1 MRISDWSSDVC
12 SSDLSSGGLP
22 VESDTASEFPPLPE
36 LVTWTREVIFL
47 PRSRISAAASEPYIE
62 RVGHRSTDESFAF
75 NRAKSSIAKA
85 EPARQSVGR
94 LVGDVVDRAAGGIL
108 AEQNAL
114 RTFQYL
120 NTLHVQTDPDAGQR
134 GEAERRLVDINA
146 NRRRCRQSGIE
157 IADATQRE
165 HRGAECR
172 PRIGQTRDGLGQI
185 LDAADTL
192 LDELIDTDRRNRE
205 ADLVDRFSALAG
217 GEAEIAVTHQ
227 NEEHTSEL

>member
-12 SSDLSSGGLP
+12 SSDL
-22 VESDTASEFPPLPE
+22 
-36 LVTWTREVIFL
+36 
-47 PRSRISAAASEPYIE
+47 
-62 RVGHRSTDESFAF
+62 
-75 NRAKSSIAKA
+75 
-85 EPARQSVGR
+85 
-94 LVGDVVDRAAGGIL
+94 
-108 AEQNAL
+108 L

-120 NTLHVQTDPDAGQR
+120 NTLHVQTDPDAWQR

-192 LDELIDTDRRNRE
+192 LDELIRSE
-205 ADLVDRFSALAG
+205 
-217 GEAEIAVTHQ
+217 Q
-227 NEEHTSEL
+227 HTSELQSLMRISYTVFCFKKKKITP

>member
-1 MRISDWSSDVC
+1 MIRRPPIS
-12 SSDLSSGGLP
+12 LRTNP
-22 VESDTASEFPPLPE
+22 RFPYTPLF
-36 LVTWTREVIFL
+36 R
-47 PRSRISAAASEPYIE
+47 SAAASEPYIE

-134 GEAERRLVDINA
+134 GDAQRRLVEL
-146 NRRRCRQSGIE
+146 NRPAHRR
-157 IADATQRE
+157 
-165 HRGAECR
+165 
-172 PRIGQTRDGLGQI
+172 
-185 LDAADTL
+185 
-192 LDELIDTDRRNRE
+192 
-205 ADLVDRFSALAG
+205 
-217 GEAEIAVTHQ
+217 
-227 NEEHTSEL
+227 

>member
-1 MRISDWSSDVC
+1 M
-12 SSDLSSGGLP
+12 
-22 VESDTASEFPPLPE
+22 
-36 LVTWTREVIFL
+36 EVIFL
-47 PRSRISAAASEPYIE
+47 PRSRRSAAASEPYIE

-134 GEAERRLVDINA
+134 GR
-146 NRRRCRQSGIE
+146 S
-157 IADATQRE
+157 
-165 HRGAECR
+165 
-172 PRIGQTRDGLGQI
+172 
-185 LDAADTL
+185 
-192 LDELIDTDRRNRE
+192 
-205 ADLVDRFSALAG
+205 
-217 GEAEIAVTHQ
+217 
-227 NEEHTSEL
+227 EEHTSELQSLMRISYS

>member
-1 MRISDWSSDVC
+1 MRISDWSSDVA
-12 SSDLSSGGLP
+12 LP
-22 VESDTASEFPPLPE
+22 
-36 LVTWTREVIFL
+36 I
-47 PRSRISAAASEPYIE
+47 Y
-62 RVGHRSTDESFAF
+62 
-75 NRAKSSIAKA
+75 
-85 EPARQSVGR
+85 
-94 LVGDVVDRAAGGIL
+94 
-108 AEQNAL
+108 AL

-192 LDELIDTDRRNRE
+192 LDELIATDRRNRE
-205 ADLVDRFSALAG
+205 ADLVDRFSAIRL
-217 GEAEIAVTHQ
+217 
-227 NEEHTSEL
+227 EEYTSELQSLMR

>member
-12 SSDLSSGGLP
+12 SSD
-22 VESDTASEFPPLPE
+22 LPE

-120 NTLHVQTDPDAGQR
+120 NTLHVQTRSD
-134 GEAERRLVDINA
+134 
-146 NRRRCRQSGIE
+146 
-157 IADATQRE
+157 
-165 HRGAECR
+165 
-172 PRIGQTRDGLGQI
+172 
-185 LDAADTL
+185 
-192 LDELIDTDRRNRE
+192 
-205 ADLVDRFSALAG
+205 
-217 GEAEIAVTHQ
+217 
-227 NEEHTSEL
+227 EHTSELQSLMRTSYAIFCMQQKTTS

>member
-12 SSDLSSGGLP
+12 SSDL
-22 VESDTASEFPPLPE
+22 
-36 LVTWTREVIFL
+36 
-47 PRSRISAAASEPYIE
+47 
-62 RVGHRSTDESFAF
+62 
-75 NRAKSSIAKA
+75 
-85 EPARQSVGR
+85 R

-192 LDELIDTDRRNRE
+192 LDELIATDRR
-205 ADLVDRFSALAG
+205 DRKSTRLNSS
-217 GEAEIAVTHQ
+217 H
-227 NEEHTSEL
+227 